1 MPLSRDQGQPA
12 VLSDAERLSYTV
24 RLALVYAALFLLYGV
39 HLPYLP
45 VWLHWRGLDAQQI
58 AIITAAPLFLRVL
71 VTPALAVLADQYGN
85 HRAMVQRL
93 CWLTLALAIV
103 MSQMQGFWPI
113 LFVAIPFAMAMS
125 TIMPLTETIAITGVR
140 TAGLDYGRM
149 RLWGSLTFVL
159 AGLIGG
165 TAIDWAGPVAV
176 AWCFV
181 ASAGLLALAANV
193 LPRPAS
199 RQTLK
204 TTADAPRRR
213 LSPGE
218 ALRLLK
224 SPLFVTFLLAA
235 GLVHGS
241 HGMFYTFGVLHWN
254 SLGIPPEWIG
264 TLWAIAIP
272 GEVLL
277 FAYSGAVVRRFG
289 AIPLLIAGA
298 TAAVLRW
305 TLMSFDPPLA
315 LLFPIQLLHGFT
327 YGAAHLGA
335 MHFISRAVPDHAA
348 GTAQALYATFATGLV
363 IGCVTLASGYV
374 YAAAA
379 GRAYLFVAALA
390 CLGLA
395 ASLVVL
401 RRWDGGLIFK

>member
-12 VLSDAERLSYTV
+12 GLSDAERLSYTV
-24 RLALVYAALFLLYGV
+24 RLALVYAALFLLYGL
-39 HLPYLP
+39 HLPYMS
-45 VWLHWRGLDAQQI
+45 VWLHWRDLDAQEI

-71 VTPALAVLADQYGN
+71 VTPALAVFADHRGN
-85 HRAMVQRL
+85 HRVMVQRL
-93 CWLTLALAIV
+93 CWVTLALAIV
-103 MSQMQGFWPI
+103 LSQMQGFWPI

-125 TIMPLTETIAITGVR
+125 SIMPLTETIAITGVR

-149 RLWGSLTFVL
+149 RLWGSVTFVV

-181 ASAGLLALAANV
+181 MSAGLMVLAANV
-193 LPRPAS
+193 LPRPAN
-199 RQTLK
+199 RRTLEAN
-204 TTADAPRRR
+204 TPRRR

-218 ALRLLK
+218 ALHLLR

-235 GLVHGS
+235 GLIHGS

-254 SLGIPPEWIG
+254 SQGIPPEWIG
-264 TLWAIAIP
+264 TLWGIAIP

-277 FAYSGAVVRRFG
+277 FAYSGAVVRRLG
-289 AIPLLIAGA
+289 AIPLLVIGA
-298 TAAVLRW
+298 AAAVLRW
-305 TLMSFDPPLA
+305 TAMSFDPPLA

-379 GRAYLFVAALA
+379 GKAYLFVAALA
-390 CLGLA
+390 AMGLA
-395 ASLVVL
+395 AALVVL

>member
-1 MPLSRDQGQPA
+1 
-12 VLSDAERLSYTV
+12 
-24 RLALVYAALFLLYGV
+24 
-39 HLPYLP
+39 
-45 VWLHWRGLDAQQI
+45 
-58 AIITAAPLFLRVL
+58 
-71 VTPALAVLADQYGN
+71 
-85 HRAMVQRL
+85 MV
-93 CWLTLALAIV
+93 
-103 MSQMQGFWPI
+103 
-113 LFVAIPFAMAMS
+113 
-125 TIMPLTETIAITGVR
+125 
-140 TAGLDYGRM
+140 
-149 RLWGSLTFVL
+149 
-159 AGLIGG
+159 
-165 TAIDWAGPVAV
+165 
-176 AWCFV
+176 
-181 ASAGLLALAANV
+181 LAANV
-193 LPRPAS
+193 LPRPAK
-199 RQTLK
+199 TLE
-204 TTADAPRRR
+204 TNADTPRRR

-254 SLGIPPEWIG
+254 SQGIPPEWIG

-289 AIPLLIAGA
+289 AIPLLATGA
-298 TAAVLRW
+298 AAAVLRW
-305 TLMSFDPPLA
+305 TAMSFDPPLA

-379 GRAYLFVAALA
+379 GRAYLFVAVLA
-390 CLGLA
+390 GFGLA